1 MPVRKQMTIDM
12 THGPLLGKILLF
24 SLPLMASNILQLLFN
39 AADIVVVGRFAGNTA
54 LAAVGSTVSLI
65 NLFIQLL
72 VGLSVGVNVLIA
84 RYLGLSGQEKEISR
98 ALHTAMAVAMAG
110 GTVLALIGIA
120 ASGWALDSMGVP
132 DDVRPLALLYM
143 RIYFVGTPFAAV
155 YNYGA
160 AALRAK
166 GDTRRPLV
174 FLLLSGAVNLV
185 LNLFFVIALRLD
197 VAGVGW
203 ATVISQAL
211 SAALILRC
219 LTDTPDEL
227 HFCWRWLAFDKRSLI
242 DMARIGI
249 PAGVQA
255 TLFSLSNVA
264 IQGAIN
270 SYGSIVMAGCS
281 AAASIENFLYFSMN
295 SFHQAGQTFI
305 SQNVGAGQY
314 DRVGRILRTCVLCTV
329 VLGVAQSALAVLFA
343 PQLIGIYNGDPA
355 IIQAG
360 VERLW
365 TVATCYTI
373 FGVADVFVGAIRGY
387 GIPLV
392 PVVINLL
399 GTCVFRLIWVEL
411 MDTSRVGVA
420 WVYLSYP
427 ISWVLVG
434 VALVAYWMVLRR
446 REHKQQP
453 VSVTAPTERDV
464 RT

>member
-1 MPVRKQMTIDM
+1 MKKQMTIDM

-39 AADIVVVGRFAGNTA
+39 ATDIIVVGRFAGNTA

-72 VGLSVGVNVLIA
+72 AGLAVGVNVLIA
-84 RYLGLSGQEKEISR
+84 RYLGLGGQEKEISR
-98 ALHTAMAVAMAG
+98 ALHTAMAVAAAG
-110 GTVLALIGIA
+110 GAVLALIGIL
-120 ASGWALDSMGVP
+120 ASGWALNCMGVP
-132 DDVRPLALLYM
+132 DDVRPLALVYM
-143 RIYFVGTPFAAV
+143 RIYLVGTPFAAV

-166 GDTRRPLV
+166 GDTRRPLL
-174 FLLLSGAVNLV
+174 FLLISGAVNLV

-197 VAGVGW
+197 VSGVGW

-211 SAALILRC
+211 SAALILRY
-219 LTDTPDEL
+219 LTNTPGEL
-227 HFCWRWLAFDKRSLI
+227 HFCWRRLTFDKRSLV

-270 SYGSIVMAGCS
+270 SYGSIIMAGCS

-305 SQNVGAGQY
+305 SQNVGAGRY
-314 DRVGRILRTCVLCTV
+314 DRVGHILRTCVLCTIV
-329 VLGVAQSALAVLFA
+329 VGVAQSALTVLFS
-343 PQLIGIYNGDPA
+343 PQLISIYNSDPA
-355 IIQAG
+355 IIQVG

-365 TVATCYTI
+365 TVASCYTI

-399 GTCVFRLIWVEL
+399 GTCVFRLIWVGL
-411 MDTSRVGVA
+411 LDTSRVGVT

-427 ISWVLVG
+427 ISWALIG
-434 VALVAYWMVLRR
+434 VALAAYWIYLRR
-446 REHKQQP
+446 REHKQRQP
-453 VSVTAPTERDV
+453 AGAAAAVGEE
-464 RT
+464 